1 MANSIFRKQSLDR
14 VNSPEQLNDYIK
26 TSHLSVWLVIFAV
39 LILILSVFVW
49 AIFGSLDTTV
59 TVDGVSNGGSVVCF
73 TDNIG
78 DIKVNNNVKIGDT
91 TGTVTYVSQT
101 PVAYEDAVKLADTD
115 EYTLYCLDLAK
126 FNYVVEIEVDDTV
139 SQGYILADIVVE
151 KISPVSFIF
160 G

>member
-26 TSHLSVWLVIFAV
+26 TSRLSVWLIIFAV
-39 LILILSVFVW
+39 LTLISSVFIW

-59 TVDGVSNGGSVVCF
+59 TVDGVSKGSTVICF

-78 DIKVNNNVKIGDT
+78 DIKVNNNVKIGDCA
-91 TGTVTYVSQT
+91 GTVTYVSQT
-101 PVAYEDAVKLADTD
+101 PVSYEEAVTLADTD

-126 FNYVVEIEVDDTV
+126 FNYVVEITVDNTISEKYV
-139 SQGYILADIVVE
+139 LADIVVE